1 MSERKDGPIIV
12 SACLAGLE
20 TNYKQEA
27 MPHPEVVRLVEEGKA
42 IPVCPEQLG
51 GLSTPRTTAERVGDV
66 VVTKDGKDVTEQF
79 KKGAGM
85 VAQLV
90 QLTGTRRCI
99 LKANSPS
106 CGVGKCYDGSFTGT
120 LMDRDGVTA
129 ETLRPL
135 DVELLTEED
144 L

>member
-20 TNYKQEA
+20 TNYKREA
-27 MPHPEVVRLVEEGKA
+27 KPHPEVVRLVEEGKA

-51 GLSTPRTTAERVGDV
+51 GLSTPRTPAERVGDV

-79 KKGAGM
+79 EKGAGM
-85 VAQLV
+85 VARLV
-90 QLTGTRRCI
+90 QMAGTRRCI
-99 LKANSPS
+99 LKAKSPS
-106 CGVGKCYDGSFTGT
+106 CGVGRCYDGTFTGM
-120 LMDRDGVTA
+120 LIDRDGVTA